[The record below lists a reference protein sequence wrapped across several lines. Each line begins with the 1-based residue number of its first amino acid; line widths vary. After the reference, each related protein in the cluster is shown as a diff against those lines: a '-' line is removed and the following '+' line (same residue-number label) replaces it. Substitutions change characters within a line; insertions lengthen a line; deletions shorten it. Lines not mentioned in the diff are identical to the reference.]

1 MVLSEGGA
9 LDYEYEYEDCL
20 LGVRCV
26 GVEMMIGVY
35 ALVIRHSVKGNV

>member
-9 LDYEYEYEDCL
+9 LDYEYEDWL